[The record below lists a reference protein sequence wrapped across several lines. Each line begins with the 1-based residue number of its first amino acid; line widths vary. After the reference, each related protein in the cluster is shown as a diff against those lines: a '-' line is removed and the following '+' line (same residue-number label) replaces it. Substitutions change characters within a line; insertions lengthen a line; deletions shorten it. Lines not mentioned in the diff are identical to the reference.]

1 MIKSLYWSVLSVA
14 LFVPFVVFGGDGG
27 TVPHSVIKFKSPLKD
42 SIGGITE
49 LIDVILRAI
58 IQIGTPI
65 AAIFI
70 IYSGFLFVIARGN
83 DTKLTKAKN
92 TLMWTLIGTAVLI
105 GSAVIAG
112 VIKATMDQIIG

>member
-1 MIKSLYWSVLSVA
+1 MSVM
-14 LFVPFVVFGGDGG
+14 LFAPFIVFGGDGG
-27 TVPHSVIKFKSPLKD
+27 TVAPAPAIEFHSPLK
-42 SIGGITE
+42 ITGGITE
-49 LIDVILRAI
+49 LVDVILKAI

-70 IYSGFLFVIARGN
+70 VYSGLLFVIARGN
-83 DTKLTKAKN
+83 ETKLTKAKE

-112 VIKATMDQIIG
+112 VIKVTMDQIIG